1 MTPAEKLK
9 FGKEKVCHICE
20 RSLDVLPPMLVKQ
33 ILTAKNAIQYY
44 KSLDNDVLVNEYMEK
59 LEKAK
64 KDLKINKRRVADH
77 DHLTGELQGA
87 AHRYCNL
94 NYKNPRFIPI
104 FFHNLAGHDTHLF
117 IRQFGED
124 DEDIKLIPNTD
135 EKYIS
140 FSKVLR
146 CDSVDDDG
154 LPMKKTTELRFI
166 D

>member
-64 KDLKINKRRVADH
+64 KNLKINKRRVADH
-77 DHLTGELQGA
+77 DHLTGELQEA

-94 NYKNPRFIPI
+94 NYKNLRFILI
-104 FFHNLAGHDTHLF
+104 FFHNLAGHGAHLF